1 MLQTL
6 KNLDLE
12 ESEAKVYLA
21 MLELGPSTV
30 SEITKK
36 AKITRTLGYH
46 VLEKLNCYGLV
57 DRSFSKK
64 NKIEYLA
71 KHPKN
76 LIQFVKN
83 KKNSWEKKVE
93 EIQQDLPKFLNLY
106 KIAEKPVTRF
116 QSGLTGIKNIF
127 TETLESKTEIL
138 SILDIKSWNT
148 SKLKQF
154 NKIYNKKQNQKQI
167 KKKILLL
174 DTKANKDWIKHY
186 QKSLKYTKYKFI
198 KPEQL
203 PEISNFEGEINIYE
217 NKIVMVLLKKPN
229 QMGIIIENT
238 TLANILKAL
247 FELAWQTAT
256 PIKKN

>member
-46 VLEKLNCYGLV
+46 VLKKLNCYGLV
-57 DRSFSKK
+57 NRSFNKK

-106 KIAEKPVTRF
+106 KIAEKPIIKF
-116 QSGLTGIKNIF
+116 QSDLTGIKNIF

-148 SKLKQF
+148 SELKQF

-203 PEISNFEGEINIYE
+203 PGILNFEGEINIYE

-256 PIKKN
+256 PVKKN